1 LSVVNDG
8 PETQTKVSHFVWAGA
23 GFIPAQKAMPAA
35 ITTSGRIYFSNG
47 QPTTDIV
54 GTAIM
59 KQLGRILN
67 RVIDGLT
74 YLTGWTAALCLVA
87 AAIIVTEAVVVRKI
101 LGISTIW
108 QIEAS
113 VILLIFVVFAG
124 APFVQKNEHH
134 LNVDLV
140 IIHLPPRTRE
150 ILLIM
155 VSILSCFIAAILAW
169 YAWPMWWEAVVGNQ
183 HSESLWGPPLWIPYF
198 FLPLG
203 MTLLFL
209 QYIVY
214 IRDKIVNLKKG
225 DITEEAERFELK
237 DINISDTKK
246 DT

>member
-1 LSVVNDG
+1 
-8 PETQTKVSHFVWAGA
+8 
-23 GFIPAQKAMPAA
+23 
-35 ITTSGRIYFSNG
+35 
-47 QPTTDIV
+47 
-54 GTAIM
+54 M
-59 KQLGRILN
+59 KQLGRILR

-113 VILLIFVVFAG
+113 VFLLIFVVFAG

-140 IIHLPPRTRE
+140 IIHLSPRTRE
-150 ILLIM
+150 ITLIV
-155 VSILSCFIAAILAW
+155 VSIISCILAAILAW
-169 YAWPMWWEAVVGNQ
+169 YAWPMWWESVVGNE
-183 HSESLWGPPLWIPYF
+183 HSESLWGPPLWIPYL

-214 IRDKIVNLKKG
+214 ILDKIAKLKKG
-225 DITEEAERFELK
+225 EISKEAERFELK
-237 DINISDTKK
+237 DIEVPEAKQDPGGK
-246 DT
+246 